1 MQIELIRAS
10 MADAE
15 EIWCMQ
21 RIAFAALL
29 AKYEDYDTSPGNEPL
44 EKIQWRMAQAATYF
58 YFIRVDGKN
67 AGAIRVVDN
76 QDESLKRVSPLFV
89 MPEYRGLG
97 VAQSALRL
105 AEGIHGSENWQLI
118 TILQEAGNCHLYEK
132 MGYQQV
138 SIAKVVNDKMTLVIY
153 EK

>member
-1 MQIELIRAS
+1 MNVELIRVS

-15 EIWCMQ
+15 EIWRMQ
-21 RIAFAALL
+21 HMAFAALL

-44 EKIQWRMAQAATYF
+44 EKVQWRMAQAATYF
-58 YFIRVDGKN
+58 YFIQVDGKN

-76 QDESLKRVSPLFV
+76 QAESPKRVSPLFV
-89 MPEYRGLG
+89 MPEYRGQG
-97 VAQSALRL
+97 VAQSALRA
-105 AEGIHGSENWQLI
+105 AEGIHGSENWQLV

-138 SIAKVVNDKMTLVIY
+138 GIAKVVNDKMTLVVY